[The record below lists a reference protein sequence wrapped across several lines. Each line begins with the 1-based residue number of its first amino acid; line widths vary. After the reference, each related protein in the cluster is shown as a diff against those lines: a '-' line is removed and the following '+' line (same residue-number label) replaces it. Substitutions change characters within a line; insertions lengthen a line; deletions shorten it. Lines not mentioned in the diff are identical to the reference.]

1 MKMMRKNKE
10 GFVKNICCYAVTIIL
25 YIYFLHFMY
34 MPVFSQAVLKGGVT
48 ALIEKGQN
56 IKISFNTPV
65 NFYFSNVGD
74 NVVVF
79 LQEDTVVESKV
90 YISKGSRVEGIISS
104 INEPG
109 VLGKD
114 GSFEIE
120 FNKIV
125 TPDGISIPVVA
136 SCSTDT
142 KTISEKVAS
151 IVSYDAALV
160 AYGGAHGLIAGLQ
173 YGGIPLAVASHGIS
187 LLAGAGAG
195 LGAGIIGSITRKGQ
209 IPTIANSSVTNIVL
223 KSDLYILGELPQL
236 IKNQKSEEIENKE
249 KEYKGFRFFPET
261 KSEDIELVINSI
273 KKEHSKKYGD
283 YVILEIKIKNNSNK
297 SISLSDIV
305 LQSNSTNETLHA
317 DIFLTGNEALRA
329 IKQQEEVITSLTF
342 LVKHNEVKEYYLA
355 LVDPLDQKEILRVS
369 LRKKS

>member
-1 MKMMRKNKE
+1 MIKKNKE
-10 GFVKNICCYAVTIIL
+10 SFVKNICCYAATMIL
-25 YIYFLHFMY
+25 HIFFLHFMY
-34 MPVFSQAVLKGGVT
+34 MPVFSQTVLKGGVA
-48 ALIEKGQN
+48 ALVEKGQN
-56 IKISFNTPV
+56 IKISFNTPI

-74 NVVVF
+74 NIVVF
-79 LQEDTVVESKV
+79 LQEDIVIEGKA
-90 YISKGSRVEGIISS
+90 YISKGSRVEGIISN

-125 TPDGISIPVVA
+125 TLDGTSIPIVA

-142 KTISEKVAS
+142 KTVSEKVAS
-151 IVSYDAALV
+151 IISYDAALV

-173 YGGIPLAVASHGIS
+173 YGGIPLAVASQGIS

-209 IPTIANSSVTNIVL
+209 VPIIVNNSVTNLVL

-236 IKNQKSEEIENKE
+236 ANNQKKEEAENKE

-261 KSEDIELVINSI
+261 ESKDIELVINNI

-283 YVILEIKIKNNSNK
+283 YVTLGIKIKNNSNK

-305 LQSNSTNETLHA
+305 LQSDSNKETLHA
-317 DIFLTGNEALRA
+317 DIFLTGKEALRA
-329 IKQQEEVITSLTF
+329 IKQQEEVITNLTF
-342 LVKHNEVKEYYLA
+342 LVKHHIVKEYYLA
-355 LVDPLDQKEILRVS
+355 LIDPLDQKEILRVY